1 MFENNK
7 ITVLVAVGTVGNG
20 AVVVI
25 GGGIVGGCGKF
36 SPDAAAAA
44 PTAPSSKPPTG
55 CSAPVLTRARPL
67 ERPEDIYFKFL
78 FFISR

>member
-1 MFENNK
+1 MFENK
-7 ITVLVAVGTVGNG
+7 IITVLVAVGTVGNG

-25 GGGIVGGCGKF
+25 DGGIVGGCGKF
-36 SPDAAAAA
+36 SPDAAA
-44 PTAPSSKPPTG
+44 APSSKPPTG

-67 ERPEDIYFKFL
+67 ERPVDIYLKFL